1 MTVSIMCNSD
11 GTMDLDSIV
20 DCSKV
25 INNKQM
31 DLDVLA
37 EKITIAFK
45 VELVSDN
52 PIGYN
57 QLEDYS
63 YGCSFT
69 TRHVSLGII
78 NMKALRNI
86 SDDDYDDILSIVFRL
101 VKEGVLQNLNLNIY
115 ISD

>member
-1 MTVSIMCNSD
+1 MTVSITCNSD
-11 GTMDLDSIV
+11 GTTDLDSIV
-20 DCSKV
+20 DCSSM
-25 INNKQM
+25 INNNQI

-37 EKITIAFK
+37 EEITVAFK

-69 TRHVSLGII
+69 TKHVSVGII
-78 NMKALRNI
+78 NMKALRSI
-86 SDDDYDDILSIVFRL
+86 SHDDYNDILSIVFRL
-101 VKEGVLQNLNLNIY
+101 AKEGALQNHNLNIH